1 MPADPDRLLSLAE
14 AISDGRSIDWT
25 STESLLS
32 DPDERE
38 ALRQL
43 RLLAGM
49 AGVHRPGGLDDGLSV
64 PARWGRLEILE
75 RIGFGSRG
83 SVYRARETG
92 SGRIVALKLLDHPSS
107 DDAAGRAES
116 WRLFASIRHRHL
128 AAVYGAGDEAG
139 RAGLWMELIDGRPL
153 DRIVRASGPFSPREA
168 AGIGIELCD
177 ALSTL
182 HARGLAHGAVH
193 QGNVI
198 RETGGRIVLLEP
210 EGGESVARDLHD
222 LGALLRW
229 ITGDTTGAPAP
240 FLTVIERAVTPAA
253 EHRFASAAAMRQAL
267 AEVSVDG
274 SGRATTANPWHARA
288 AAWLTGRRL
297 STSNSQIPTPKNP

>member
-1 MPADPDRLLSLAE
+1 MPADPQRLLSLAE
-14 AISDGRSIDWT
+14 AISDGRSIDWA
-25 STESLLS
+25 STERLFS

-64 PARWGRLEILE
+64 PARWGRLDILE

-92 SGRIVALKLLDHPSS
+92 SGRVVAVKLWDDPISDDPAARAEHWRIVA
-107 DDAAGRAES
+107 G
-116 WRLFASIRHRHL
+116 IRHPHL
-128 AAVYGAGDEAG
+128 VAVYGAGDEGGQGAV
-139 RAGLWMELIDGRPL
+139 WMELIDGRPL

-177 ALSTL
+177 ALSGL
-182 HARGLAHGAVH
+182 HARGLAHGAVRAS
-193 QGNVI
+193 NVV

-210 EGGESVARDLHD
+210 ETGESVARDLQD
-222 LGALLRW
+222 LGLLLRG
-229 ITGDTTGAPAP
+229 ITGDTTGSPAP
-240 FLTVIERAVTPAA
+240 FLAVLDRAVTPIGA
-253 EHRFASAAAMRQAL
+253 HRFQSAAAMRHAL
-267 AEVSVDG
+267 ANVAVGG
-274 SGRATTANPWHARA
+274 SGRATTNTWQGRA
-288 AAWLTGRRL
+288 AAWLTRRGL
-297 STSNSQIPTPKNP
+297 STSNSQFPTPKKS